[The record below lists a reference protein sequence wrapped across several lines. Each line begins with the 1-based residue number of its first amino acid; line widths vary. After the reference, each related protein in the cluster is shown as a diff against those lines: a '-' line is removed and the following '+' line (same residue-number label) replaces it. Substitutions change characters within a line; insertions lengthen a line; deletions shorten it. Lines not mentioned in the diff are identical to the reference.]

1 MDTAPL
7 RLSCDGCLRLPQK
20 TISPYVAPFV
30 LRRGRPVGSVW
41 FAEARRPF
49 RAARR
54 CLGAP
59 PAVRGGGGVW
69 LAGRRLAPPG
79 RQTRPKGPGK
89 SPAPLAQGAPSAP
102 AAAPGGIRLGIG
114 RHVAPQVAHGGKA
127 YTVRYLFHIHIHKS
141 QLMINRHSIR
151 GGMHCKFPMDAVGQK
166 ELP

>member
-1 MDTAPL
+1 MSSSLL
-7 RLSCDGCLRLPQK
+7 RVGALLWDPFGLLRRA
-20 TISPYVAPFV
+20 APFGRRAV
-30 LRRGRPVGSVW
+30 ALGVSPAFRGGRRG
-41 FAEARRPF
+41 
-49 RAARR
+49 
-54 CLGAP
+54 
-59 PAVRGGGGVW
+59 
-69 LAGRRLAPPG
+69 LAGRGAPKALPG

-89 SPAPLAQGAPSAP
+89 SPAPSAQGAPSAP
-102 AAAPGGIRLGIG
+102 ATAPGGIRLGIG

>member
-1 MDTAPL
+1 MGPL
-7 RLSCDGCLRLPQK
+7 
-20 TISPYVAPFV
+20 
-30 LRRGRPVGSVW
+30 W

-54 CLGAP
+54 CFGRIASLS
-59 PAVRGGGGVW
+59 GGGRGLVGREGRCGPRPPNKAEG
-69 LAGRRLAPPG
+69 AG
-79 RQTRPKGPGK
+79 Q
-89 SPAPLAQGAPSAP
+89 SPAPSRQGARSAP
-102 AAAPGGIRLGIG
+102 AAAPPCGARLGVG